1 MKLIIGNRIKELRRS
16 KDITQEEFAEYLG
29 VSYQSVSR
37 WENGVCYPDM
47 ELLPIMSDF
56 FGVTVDSLMGV
67 DDAIERERVSRY
79 LDEFQ
84 NAISVGDISACIE
97 IARKGVA
104 EYPNNYA
111 LLNKLM
117 FALFVAGDDD
127 GNIPDWEENR
137 QKYDDEIISIGE
149 RIMKYCPDTDLRLEA
164 TARLAFQ
171 HCETGR
177 KRKGRELY
185 ETLPTMEQCRE
196 HNIWWALE
204 DDEKLPFL
212 REKIRNEYNNLRSSV
227 WLLGESGCLSDEESL
242 AVMMKLYDLQ
252 NVILDNQSSLDTWG
266 EARIPFVI
274 AEIYMRLNDTDSAFA
289 YLKKAAKA
297 AKLFD
302 ERPEEQQ
309 QSSIILG
316 DVTIKKTDFQTS
328 DTRSLREITRDTWL
342 SDDEFNPIRETKEYN
357 EIISMLQ

>member
-1 MKLIIGNRIKELRRS
+1 MKLNIGNRIKELRRS

-37 WENGVCYPDM
+37 WENSVCYPDM
-47 ELLPIMSDF
+47 ELLPIMADF

-67 DDAIERERVSRY
+67 DDAIEKEHVKRY

-97 IARKGVA
+97 IARKGA
-104 EYPNNYA
+104 NEYPNNYT
-111 LLNKLM
+111 LLNRLM

-127 GNIPDWEENR
+127 GNIPDWKENR
-137 QKYDDEIISIGE
+137 QKYDDEIIRIGE
-149 RIMKYCPDTDLRLEA
+149 RIMKYCPDPDLRLEA

-171 HCETGR
+171 HCEMGR
-177 KRKGRELY
+177 KKKGREIY
-185 ETLPTMEQCRE
+185 ETLPTMERCRE

-212 REKIRNEYNNLRSSV
+212 REKIRNEYNNLRSSI
-227 WLLGESGCLSDEESL
+227 WLLGESGCLSDKESL
-242 AVMMKLYDLQ
+242 AVMMKLYDFQ
-252 NVILDNQSSLDTWG
+252 KVIADNQSSLDTWG

-274 AEIYMRLNDTDSAFA
+274 AEIYMRLNDTASAFD
-289 YLKKAAKA
+289 YLNKAAQA
-297 AKLFD
+297 AKQFD

-316 DVTIKKTDFQTS
+316 DVIVNRTDFQTS
-328 DTRSLREITRDTWL
+328 DTRTLCEIMKETWL
-342 SDDEFNPIRETKEYN
+342 SDKEFDSIREYAEFKKIVLSLE
-357 EIISMLQ
+357 

>member
-1 MKLIIGNRIKELRRS
+1 MKLNIGNRIKELRRS

-47 ELLPIMSDF
+47 ELLPIMADF

-67 DDAIERERVSRY
+67 DDAIEKEKVNRY
-79 LDEFQ
+79 LEEFQ
-84 NAISVGDISACIE
+84 NAISKGDVSDCIE

-127 GNIPDWEENR
+127 GNIPDWKENR
-137 QKYDDEIISIGE
+137 EKYDDEIIRIGE
-149 RIMKYCPDTDLRLEA
+149 RIVKYCSDLDLRLEA

-171 HCETGR
+171 HCEMGR
-177 KRKGRELY
+177 KRKGREIY

-204 DDEKLPFL
+204 DNEKLPFL

-227 WLLGESGCLSDEESL
+227 WLLGESGCLSDEGSL

-274 AEIYMRLNDTDSAFA
+274 AEIYMRLNDTDSAIA
-289 YLKKAAKA
+289 YLNKAAQA
-297 AKLFD
+297 AKQFD
-302 ERPEEQQ
+302 ERPEEQH

-328 DTRSLREITRDTWL
+328 DTRSLREIMRDTWL
-342 SDDEFNPIRETKEYN
+342 SDEEFDSVREDN
-357 EIISMLQ
+357 EFRELLNQL

>member
-1 MKLIIGNRIKELRRS
+1 MKLNIGNRIKELRRS

-47 ELLPIMSDF
+47 ELLPIMADF

-84 NAISVGDISACIE
+84 NAISTGDISSCIE

-104 EYPNNYA
+104 EYPNNYV

-127 GNIPDWEENR
+127 GNIPDWKENR
-137 QKYDDEIISIGE
+137 QNYDDEIIRIGE
-149 RIMKYCPDTDLRLEA
+149 RIMKYCPDPDLRLEA

-171 HCETGR
+171 HCEMGR
-177 KRKGRELY
+177 KKKGREIY

-204 DDEKLPFL
+204 DYEKLPFL
-212 REKIRNEYNNLRSSV
+212 REKIRNEYNTLRSTI

-242 AVMMKLYDLQ
+242 SVMMKLYDFQ
-252 NVILDNQSSLDTWG
+252 NVILDNQISMDTWG

-274 AEIYMRLNDTDSAFA
+274 SEIYMRLNDTDSAIA
-289 YLKKAAKA
+289 YLSKAAQA
-297 AKLFD
+297 AKQFD
-302 ERPEEQQ
+302 NRPEKQQ
-309 QSSIILG
+309 QSSVILG
-316 DVTIKKTDFQTS
+316 DITVNRTDFQTS
-328 DTRSLREITRDTWL
+328 DTRSLREIMRDSWL
-342 SDDEFNPIRETKEYN
+342 SDEEFDSIRETKEFKVIVN
-357 EIISMLQ
+357 EL